1 MRVKLLLYVRGLQ
14 EGGTERRV
22 ERLARGLNGSRF
34 QTAVAY
40 SRSWGPVGERLRWA
54 GIPVVRF
61 SDYDAAEAESVI
73 RGIAPGIFHS
83 FTHKDAVDI
92 AAATAGGT
100 PLVMASRQNMRE
112 WDERLQ
118 FRPWELARNRM
129 SHRITSVS
137 DAVASL
143 CAQVEGVARQNIV
156 VIHNGVEVPSIEK
169 DGATIRQELG
179 TAGHAPTIG
188 YLANYRPEKAHELLL
203 RSFRLVVD
211 RRPDAHLICC
221 GIMTPATGSSL
232 AALVRDMD
240 LELNVTLLPS
250 RSDVSPIYRGLDLYV
265 HPSRYEGFSNSLLE
279 AMSHALPVVATNVG
293 GTPEAVVDGVTGLMV
308 PKDDRH
314 ALAGA
319 ILEML
324 ANSEC
329 AKRFGQAGRQRVACC
344 FTVARMVEAY
354 ARLYDELS

>member
-1 MRVKLLLYVRGLQ
+1 MRVKLLLYVQGLE
-14 EGGTERRV
+14 EGGTERQV

-40 SRSWGPVGERLRWA
+40 SRSWGPVGERLRSA

-61 SDYDAAEAESVI
+61 SECDAAEAESVI

-83 FTHKDAVDI
+83 FTHKDTVDI

-100 PLVMASRQNMRE
+100 PLVMASRRNMRE
-112 WDERLQ
+112 WDEHLEV
-118 FRPWELARNRM
+118 RPWELARNRM

-143 CAQVEGVARQNIV
+143 CTQVEGVRRQNIV
-156 VIHNGVEVPSIEK
+156 VIHNGVEVPSL
-169 DGATIRQELG
+169 DNSRATIREELG
-179 TAGHAPTIG
+179 IAGHVPTIG

-221 GIMTPATGSSL
+221 GIMTPATGSGL
-232 AALVRDMD
+232 AALVR
-240 LELNVTLLPS
+240 ELGLKSNVALLPS
-250 RSDVSPIYRGLDLYV
+250 RSGVSSIYRGLDLYV

-293 GTPEAVVDGVTGLMV
+293 GTPEAVVNGVTGLMV

-319 ILEML
+319 ILEMI
-324 ANSEC
+324 ANSER
-329 AKRFGQAGRQRVACC
+329 AKSFGHAGRQRVVRC
-344 FTVARMVEAY
+344 FTVERMVEAY
-354 ARLYDELS
+354 ARLYDEV

>member
-1 MRVKLLLYVRGLQ
+1 MRVKLLLYVRRLQ

-40 SRSWGPVGERLRWA
+40 SRSWGPVGERLRLA

-61 SDYDAAEAESVI
+61 SDRNAVEAESVI
-73 RGIAPGIFHS
+73 RGVAPGIFHS
-83 FTHKDAVDI
+83 FTHKAGVDI

-100 PLVMASRQNMRE
+100 PLVMASRTNMRE
-112 WDERLQ
+112 WDERLKV
-118 FRPWELARNRM
+118 RPWELMRNRM

-143 CAQVEGVARQNIV
+143 CAQVEGVTRQNIV
-156 VIHNGVEVPSIEK
+156 VIHSGVELPGL
-169 DGATIRQELG
+169 DNGGATIRQELG
-179 TAGHAPTIG
+179 IAGHVPTIG
-188 YLANYRPEKAHELLL
+188 YVANYRPEKAHELLL

-211 RRPDAHLICC
+211 QRPDAHLICC
-221 GIMTPATGSSL
+221 GIMNPETGSGL
-232 AALVRDMD
+232 AALVREMG
-240 LELNVTLLPS
+240 LGLNVALLPS
-250 RSDVSPIYRGLDLYV
+250 RSGVSPVYRGLDLYV

-319 ILEML
+319 MLEML
-324 ANSEC
+324 ANSDR
-329 AKRFGQAGRQRVACC
+329 AKRFGQAGRQRVARC
-344 FTVARMVEAY
+344 FTVERMVEAY
-354 ARLYDELS
+354 ARLYDEVS